1 MLVEVE
7 RWCMFIHA
15 SDITFRC
22 DNCLFDLGSEPAEKL
37 IHLLMFWGMDNAS
50 REMQAMQRLH

>member
-1 MLVEVE
+1 
-7 RWCMFIHA
+7 MFIHA